1 MIIAERE
8 IEYNNVEVNFMQNT
22 TINNAVKNFEY
33 LVEQALA
40 DGETINVASDMGNVV
55 IISEHF
61 YNSLL
66 LTAEVNSNPEFKASL
81 LQGLNEKADGLIDEN
96 DVIW

>member
-1 MIIAERE
+1 
-8 IEYNNVEVNFMQNT
+8 MQNT
-22 TINNAVKNFEY
+22 TINTAVKNFEY
-33 LVEQALA
+33 LVEQALE
-40 DGETINVASDMGNVV
+40 DGETINVASDRGNVI

-81 LQGLNEKADGLIDEN
+81 LQGLNEQADSLIDESQ
-96 DVIW
+96 VVW